1 MWWTSRWNAAKRLV
15 TKRGL
20 PEPPLLHRSLWG
32 ENEPSMC
39 RSCFPVHTLPCARNT
54 ISLIFSNSAKLLF
67 WALILAR
74 WQRLIFSQYSAI
86 GSTPPPLPIH
96 SLHTYNTRTGGKFK
110 GRGVSGRQCAGIE
123 GLSVH
128 RLLQGAPCLLIRLFL
143 AQWLSLVSESGTL
156 CTVRP
161 PLPPSK
167 TGHIIFFPWYSLPG
181 SPPGGQDVGSLFQ
194 IRRVHHPHHLCIS
207 PPLHTT
213 GDLHLVW

>member
-1 MWWTSRWNAAKRLV
+1 MSLSTKQDLPFTSYHFNLLILQSPTFPSKTPSILQFITPPSGKEVNFRLQNLREIHCFAKGRWMWWTSQWNAAKRLV

-20 PEPPLLHRSLWG
+20 PEPPLPHRSSWG

-39 RSCFPVHTLPCARNT
+39 RGCFPVHTLACARNT

-86 GSTPPPLPIH
+86 GSTPPPFPIH

-110 GRGVSGRQCAGIE
+110 GGGVSGSQCAGIG

-128 RLLQGAPCLLIRLFL
+128 RLL
-143 AQWLSLVSESGTL
+143 
-156 CTVRP
+156 
-161 PLPPSK
+161 
-167 TGHIIFFPWYSLPG
+167 
-181 SPPGGQDVGSLFQ
+181 
-194 IRRVHHPHHLCIS
+194 
-207 PPLHTT
+207 
-213 GDLHLVW
+213 